1 MTKYQIGRRERS
13 MWNSVGGLDMQG
25 EPAAWNVESAGASL
39 WRWAAWSDWS
49 AASRGERPEASGAAP
64 TYEGAMHAARRAA
77 RSMNPSN
84 SFRVTSA
91 GTLLAAPI
99 S

>member
-1 MTKYQIGRRERS
+1 MTKCRMEQRERA

-25 EPAAWNVESAGASL
+25 EPAAWTGESAGASL

-49 AASRGERPEASGAAP
+49 RASRGERPEASGAAS
-64 TYEGAMHAARRAA
+64 TYEAAMHAARRAA

-91 GTLLAAPI
+91 GTLLAAPV